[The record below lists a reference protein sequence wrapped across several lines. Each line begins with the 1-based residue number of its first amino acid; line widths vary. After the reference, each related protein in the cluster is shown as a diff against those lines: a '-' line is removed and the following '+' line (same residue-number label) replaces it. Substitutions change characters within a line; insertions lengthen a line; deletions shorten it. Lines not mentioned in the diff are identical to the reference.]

1 MKNPAMKMRY
11 FFVLKIFIVVLFAG
25 FSSFP
30 VFATSAHVD
39 ANSLIEAIEKNL
51 KIAPEKTP
59 PLLAQLQTL
68 EPTLSTEQKNKF
80 YILQARSLGL
90 RGRFKE
96 QVSLIEAKINQVED
110 VESRALFLYYLSEG
124 YASLGNYEHALK
136 AMNDGIVL
144 LPKLQEIHAKVGTLL
159 AAVALFNSLDAYDD
173 ALLYANR
180 IYAIESSD
188 RYSVSKCMGSAEIV
202 ETNFLRGDSKA
213 AYKMLSEAIDL
224 CNGNGR
230 KIIVLMLK
238 STAATDLIDTGH
250 NEQGLSSGLPVLLG
264 LSKSS
269 GNSHYVT
276 KLEEAIARA
285 YLRLDKLALA
295 ERYGFQAYQRAAAEN
310 MLQLM
315 EKTSETMAKI
325 KRAQGQ
331 QNSAYEYYDINL
343 ALKKKVLDD
352 RLQKNLAYQRVK
364 FDIQDKAN
372 ELTLLAQKNKLLTT
386 EKQLQFG
393 KNQNLLLLIT
403 LGTILLTLI
412 GVWLIRTLQLKN
424 FFRTSSQIDGLTL
437 VSNRAHF
444 VATATQVFKNPE
456 TMVSLVL
463 FDMDQFKKIND
474 TFGHATGD
482 WVLKTVTATVTA
494 LLSKGDLFGRLG
506 GEEFAICLPGANE
519 ADVLALA
526 ERCRSAIATINT
538 EPSGYAFPISASFGM
553 AMRGK
558 HKLIN
563 FEDTLAAADKALYV
577 SKNEGRNRVSVYE

>member
-1 MKNPAMKMRY
+1 MRSL
-11 FFVLKIFIVVLFAG
+11 FFLKKLIVVVFAG
-25 FSSFP
+25 FIIFP
-30 VFATSAHVD
+30 AFAKNAQFD
-39 ANSLIEAIEKNL
+39 ANSLIVAIEKNL
-51 KIAPEKTP
+51 KIAPEKAT

-68 EPTLSTEQKNKF
+68 EPTLSVEQKNKL
-80 YILQARSLGL
+80 YLLQARSLGL

-124 YASLGNYEHALK
+124 YASLGNYEHALI

-144 LPKLQEIHAKVGTLL
+144 LPKLQELHAKVGTLL

-173 ALLYANR
+173 ALVYANR

-202 ETNFLRGDSKA
+202 ETNFLRGDSKS
-213 AYKMLSEAIDL
+213 AYKMFSEAIDA

-238 STAATDLIDTGH
+238 SSAAIDLIDTGH
-250 NEQGLSSGLPVLLG
+250 NEQGLSSGLPALLG

-269 GNSHYVT
+269 SNSHYVT
-276 KLEEAIARA
+276 KLEEALARA
-285 YLRLDKLALA
+285 YLNLGKLALA
-295 ERYGFQAYQRAAAEN
+295 ERYGFQAYQRATAEN

-331 QNSAYEYYDINL
+331 LKSAIEYYDINL

-364 FDIQDKAN
+364 FDMQDKAN
-372 ELTLLAQKNKLLTT
+372 QLTLLEQKNRLLTT

-403 LGTILLTLI
+403 LGTILLTIL
-412 GVWLIRTLQLKN
+412 GAWLIRTLRLKN

-444 VATATQVFKNPE
+444 VDMSTQVFKNPE
-456 TMVSLVL
+456 TKVSLIL
-463 FDMDQFKKIND
+463 FDMDHFKKIND

-482 WVLKTVTATVTA
+482 WVLKTVTATVMK
-494 LLSKGDLFGRLG
+494 LLSKSDGFGRLG
-506 GEEFAICLPGANE
+506 GEEFAVCLPGSSE
-519 ADVLALA
+519 AGALALA
-526 ERCRSAIATINT
+526 ESCRSAIAKIDTDA
-538 EPSGYAFPISASFGM
+538 SGYAFPISASFGI

-558 HKLIN
+558 HNLFS
-563 FEDTLAAADKALYV
+563 FEETLAAADKALYV
-577 SKNEGRNRVSVYE
+577 SKSEGRNRVSVYE